1 MSDADKLLERLRATL
16 PADRLTSWRSHD
28 VLDDLEALVWELEDG
43 LRAMSDQNVELMRQ
57 QGDCPSCGAWRAMFE
72 DEA

>member
-1 MSDADKLLERLRATL
+1 MSDADELIERLRATL

-28 VLDDLEALVWELEDG
+28 ALDDLEVYVREVEDG

-57 QGDCPSCGAWRAMFE
+57 MSACPMCSEEVA
-72 DEA
+72 